1 MAVAE
6 KKVNPLV
13 TLRASLVEK
22 LGEGMETAGFEV
34 IASSSN
40 ALFVRTELADV
51 EIRVIAKKER
61 LG

>member
-1 MAVAE
+1 MATVE

-13 TLRASLVEK
+13 NLRRQLVER
-22 LGEGMETAGFEV
+22 LGDNMEENGFEV
-34 IASSSN
+34 IASSSS